1 MMAPS
6 VDQVQPLTDAV
17 LAGQR
22 TAVGKALSLVE
33 GDSDAALRLCRD
45 LRNHTGQATLIG
57 LTGPPGCGKSSLINT
72 IIAQLREQRCTVA
85 VAAVDP
91 SSRIS
96 GGAILGDRLRMA
108 QHARDEGVFIRS
120 LSSQGHLGGLTL
132 QIHRSIDVLD
142 AAGFDWIIVET
153 VGTGQNE
160 QEVAEITDAQIVVCT
175 GEQGDDIQAL
185 KAGVLEIADVLVV
198 NKADL
203 IPAGLKVQQLETMLA
218 LRQSGNRD
226 VAVIATS
233 AITGEGVQTMLA
245 AAKTCANNNLP
256 ERSRRR
262 KTRLRT
268 LLAQCAADMVTKK
281 VLNDKSGRVSSLCRQ
296 LAHSERSISECAT
309 ELLGDINTK
318 N

>member
-6 VDQVQPLTDAV
+6 VDQVQPLKDAV

-45 LRNHTGQATLIG
+45 LRDHTGQATLIG
-57 LTGPPGCGKSSLINT
+57 LTGPPGCGKSSLIST

-160 QEVAEITDAQIVVCT
+160 QEIAEITDAQIVVGNPT
-175 GEQGDDIQAL
+175 E
-185 KAGVLEIADVLVV
+185 EIV
-198 NKADL
+198 K
-203 IPAGLKVQQLETMLA
+203 I
-218 LRQSGNRD
+218 GND
-226 VAVIATS
+226 YSVIAVSDSGKNWLKRLIEGSVAFDVMRTAETS
-233 AITGEGVQTMLA
+233 
-245 AAKTCANNNLP
+245 
-256 ERSRRR
+256 
-262 KTRLRT
+262 
-268 LLAQCAADMVTKK
+268 
-281 VLNDKSGRVSSLCRQ
+281 VLNIR
-296 LAHSERSISECAT
+296 
-309 ELLGDINTK
+309 
-318 N
+318 